1 MPVLTRSAVRRGF
14 DSVAHRV
21 LYTLLLALVTVAVVV
36 LVVPVVRQFSG
47 TNEQIIG
54 VAVLMV
60 LLIEMVGAR
69 LKRFVDWLL
78 YGQRGDAAAVSS
90 RLALELES
98 IDDDVAVPALVEAL
112 AETLRLSY
120 VAAVVERHGE
130 REVIATVGTEATAAT
145 RFVVRHSGEQLVEL
159 RAARRSEPLNHQDE
173 RMLRAAAAQLG
184 MVLHAASLAIELQH
198 ARERLVSSRED
209 ERRRLRCE
217 LHDGV
222 GPTLAGIALGLESA
236 NRAVGADQ
244 QRANALI
251 AETRSD
257 VAHLISDVRRVVD
270 GLRPPMLDE
279 VGLAGALTQLGN
291 VFGSRTDCA
300 VVVRAADLPSLSAA
314 VEVAAYRIGAE
325 ALTNVF
331 KHARSTRC
339 EVSLAVSDG
348 RLMLDVIDNGVGGA
362 SSRDGGTG
370 LPSIA
375 ERAAEL
381 GGELEVES
389 TSSGTHVRACL
400 PLAPVALDD

>member
-1 MPVLTRSAVRRGF
+1 MPVLTRSLVRRGF
-14 DSVAHRV
+14 DSLAHRA

-36 LVVPVVRQFSG
+36 LVVPAVRQFSG

-60 LLIEMVGAR
+60 LLIETVGTR
-69 LKRFVDWLL
+69 LRRFVDWLI
-78 YGQRGDAAAVSS
+78 YGQRSDAAAVSS

-98 IDDDVAVPALVEAL
+98 INDDVAVPALVEAL
-112 AETLRLSY
+112 AETLRLSF
-120 VAAVVERHGE
+120 VAAVVDRDGK
-130 REVIATVGTEATAAT
+130 REVLATVGTETTAAT
-145 RFVVRHSGEQLVEL
+145 RFVVRHAGRELGEL
-159 RAARRSEPLNHQDE
+159 RAARRSEALNHQDE

-184 MVLHAASLAIELQH
+184 TVLHAAALAIELQH

-209 ERRRLRCE
+209 ERRRLRRE

-236 NRAVGADQ
+236 QPGRATDGP
-244 QRANALI
+244 RASALI
-251 AETRSD
+251 GEIRSD
-257 VAHLISDVRRVVD
+257 VGNLISDVRRVVD
-270 GLRPPMLDE
+270 GLRPPLLDE

-291 VFGSRTDCA
+291 AFGARTDCA
-300 VVVRAADLPSLSAA
+300 VEVPSADLPHLSAA
-314 VEVAAYRIGAE
+314 VEVAAYLIGAE

-339 EVSLAVSDG
+339 DVSLAVSESLLILDIVDDG
-348 RLMLDVIDNGVGGA
+348 IGGA
-362 SSRDGGTG
+362 STRDGGTG

-381 GGELEVES
+381 GGELGIES
-389 TSSGTHVRACL
+389 TSAGTHVRARL
-400 PLAPVALDD
+400 PLVPVALDV